1 MKLRNLRN
9 VVWVVAVLMA
19 LGGCARGSTSSR
31 PPIHLNPNMDRQPK
45 ARAQE
50 ASEFFYDG
58 ASMRRPVA
66 GTVARG
72 SLERDDAFRTGKTPD
87 GAWLTSN
94 PLSPDDEVLAR
105 GAERYRIYCNV
116 CHGER
121 GDGQSVMRQRTGLNT
136 ANLLQVRLREMPVGQ
151 LFDVVTHG
159 LGLMKGYAY
168 PIPPRDRWAILTHVR
183 RLQAENPPPAP
194 PEPAQVATAP
204 EGDAGAQDGGTEEGD
219 AS

>member
-1 MKLRNLRN
+1 MKLRSAG
-9 VVWVVAVLMA
+9 WAVLA
-19 LGGCARGSTSSR
+19 VATVLVLGGCTRGSTSSR
-31 PPIHLNPNMDRQPK
+31 PPIHLNPNMDQQPK

-58 ASMRRPVA
+58 ASMRRPVE

-72 SLERDDAFRTGKTPD
+72 SLERTDAFHTGKTPD

-94 PLSPDDEVLAR
+94 PLTLDDAVLAR

-136 ANLLQVRLREMPVGQ
+136 ADLLQVRLREAPVGQ

-168 PIPPRDRWAILTHVR
+168 PIPSRDRWAILAHVR

-204 EGDAGAQDGGTEEGD
+204 EGDAEARDGGTQEGD